1 MKFQHPTKVESFF
14 VFYRQLPE
22 LVIQCEQW
30 SRMVCLVN
38 TKMPYLK
45 QSEHNQQTHISLYE
59 RCYTEYTE
67 NYFFL

>member
-1 MKFQHPTKVESFF
+1 M
-14 VFYRQLPE
+14 PE
-22 LVIQCEQW
+22 LVMQCEQW

-59 RCYTEYTE
+59 RCYAEYTE